1 MKLIAAVFVAG
12 IAALTAS
19 IAVADDDPVMARQQ
33 LMKANGA
40 AAKLGYF
47 MARGKVPFDA
57 KGAADAMN
65 QIAADMTTF
74 PTLFPAGSDKAAKT
88 TASPDIFV
96 NMDDFK
102 ALAAKLQTDA
112 KAAADAAP
120 KGMDAF
126 SVAFD
131 AVDHDCGACHQKY
144 RTE

>member
-1 MKLIAAVFVAG
+1 MKLIAVALVAG
-12 IAALTAS
+12 IVTLTAGT
-19 IAVADDDPVMARQQ
+19 AVADDDPIVARQQ

-40 AAKLGYF
+40 AAKLGFF

-57 KGAADAMN
+57 AAAADAMN
-65 QIAADMTTF
+65 QIATDMTTF
-74 PTLFPAGSDKAAKT
+74 PTLFPAGSDKGAKT
-88 TASPDIFV
+88 TASPDIFA

-112 KAAADAAP
+112 KAAAEAAP

>member
-1 MKLIAAVFVAG
+1 MKWIAAASILG
-12 IAALTAS
+12 IATFAAGL
-19 IAVADDDPVMARQQ
+19 AVADNDPVAARQQ

-40 AAKLGYF
+40 AAKLGYT

-57 KGAADAMN
+57 KAAADAMN

-74 PTLFPAGSDKAAKT
+74 PTLFPPGSDKAAKT
-88 TASPDIFV
+88 TASPDIFT

-102 ALAAKLQTDA
+102 GLALKLQADA
-112 KAAADAAP
+112 KAAGDAAA
-120 KGMDAF
+120 KGVDAF
-126 SVAFD
+126 SLAFD